1 MDEFMQKMKE
11 KLLQEK
17 EEILKQISGSS
28 DDFEKFGTTRSG
40 NDDVDVYLEESD
52 KKIMNT
58 MLTQGSK
65 QLELIE
71 AALRRIEKGTYGL
84 CLQCGKRIPQERLEA
99 IPASVLCIECKRA
112 NEK

>member
-1 MDEFMQKMKE
+1 MDEFIQKMKE
-11 KLLQEK
+11 KLLREK

-40 NDDVDVYLEESD
+40 NDDVDVYLEDSD

>member
-1 MDEFMQKMKE
+1 MDEFIQKMKE
-11 KLLQEK
+11 KLLREK